1 MSRFIL
7 DDYGYTMRQRREDEA
22 ADEYTVR
29 YAIEDE
35 KRRMEHEAE
44 FDFPYVSDGKQVHEA
59 ITSRKAAA
67 L

>member
-1 MSRFIL
+1 MPRFIP

-22 ADEYTVR
+22 GDEYTVR

-44 FDFPYVSDGKQVHEA
+44 FDFPYVSDGKRVHEA
-59 ITSRKAAA
+59 VIGRKAAR
-67 L
+67 

>member
-1 MSRFIL
+1 MPRFIP
-7 DDYGYTMRQRREDEA
+7 DDYGWPYHLRTKDREGD
-22 ADEYTVR
+22 DCTVA

-59 ITSRKAAA
+59 VIAQSRGS
-67 L
+67 